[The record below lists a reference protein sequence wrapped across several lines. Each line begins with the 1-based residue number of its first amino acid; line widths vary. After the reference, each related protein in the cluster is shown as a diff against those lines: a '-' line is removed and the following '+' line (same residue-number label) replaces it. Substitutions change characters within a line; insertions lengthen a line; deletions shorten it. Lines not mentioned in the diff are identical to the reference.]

1 MKHHHLQDQPE
12 LAQAKGKYLVKD
24 FFNISLEV
32 FTSHEGRGRY
42 S

>member
-1 MKHHHLQDQPE
+1 V
-12 LAQAKGKYLVKD
+12 QAKDKYLVKD

-42 S
+42 SS

>member
-1 MKHHHLQDQPE
+1 MQEKD
-12 LAQAKGKYLVKD
+12 KYFIKD

-42 S
+42 SS